1 MPGFDRRIHRSLPRS
16 GASQA
21 NGRRRYQLKF
31 ALAARHP
38 PHLTSSTQ
46 SPARQALAHPDF
58 SRYVFGRFAAT
69 LAWQVIDVVIGYQ
82 MWELT
87 HNKLYLGYIGLSQF
101 LPFVVLLLPGGQI
114 ADRFDRRLII
124 TLAYGLE
131 LAAAAALVLFTLSA
145 RTEPYFL
152 FLIAALLGVARSF
165 WAPAGQAM
173 IPNLV
178 PGELLGGAISMNT
191 LMFTIATIAGPS
203 IGGLL
208 IIAGIDV
215 AYVIAFVLL
224 VLAMFLVVGVKPVR
238 AQSSTEWHW
247 RDVLQGFVFVW
258 KQKTVLGAIS
268 LDLFAVLFG
277 GVLILLPAFADEILG
292 VGSVGLGFLRAAPGF
307 GAAVVAFWLGYKPI
321 RRHAGRWMFGG
332 VAVFGVCMV
341 VFGLS
346 TSFWLSLV
354 VLVLSGAGE
363 MVSVFVRGML
373 VQLETPDAI
382 RGRVSAVNSMFIG
395 ASNELGA
402 FRAGFNAEGFGMV
415 RAVVAGGLA
424 TLIVVASYYYKLFPD
439 LRKLDRF
446 PDAAR

>member
-1 MPGFDRRIHRSLPRS
+1 L
-16 GASQA
+16 
-21 NGRRRYQLKF
+21 
-31 ALAARHP
+31 
-38 PHLTSSTQ
+38 STESR
-46 SPARQALAHPDF
+46 SPARQALKFPDF
-58 SRYVFGRFAAT
+58 ARYAYGRFAAT
-69 LAWQVIDVVIGYQ
+69 LAWQMIDVVLGYQ
-82 MWELT
+82 MWKLT
-87 HNKLYLGYIGLSQF
+87 RNEAYLGYIGLAQF

-124 TLAYGLE
+124 ALAYGLE
-131 LAAAAALVLFTLSA
+131 LVAAVALLIFTLSG
-145 RTEPYFL
+145 RTEAYLL
-152 FLIAALLGVARSF
+152 FIIAALLGVGRAF

-173 IPNLV
+173 VPNLV
-178 PGELLGGAISMNT
+178 PKELLSGAISFNT
-191 LMFTIATIAGPS
+191 LIFTIATITGPA
-203 IGGLL
+203 
-208 IIAGIDV
+208 IAGITLIIGIDWSYGITV
-215 AYVIAFVLL
+215 ALLIA
-224 VLAMFLVVGVKPVR
+224 AMFLIVGVKPVR
-238 AQSSTEWHW
+238 AKSSSEWRWH
-247 RDVLQGFVFVW
+247 DFLGGFVFVW
-258 KQKTVLGAIS
+258 KKKPVLGAIS

-354 VLVLSGAGE
+354 VLVLSGAGD